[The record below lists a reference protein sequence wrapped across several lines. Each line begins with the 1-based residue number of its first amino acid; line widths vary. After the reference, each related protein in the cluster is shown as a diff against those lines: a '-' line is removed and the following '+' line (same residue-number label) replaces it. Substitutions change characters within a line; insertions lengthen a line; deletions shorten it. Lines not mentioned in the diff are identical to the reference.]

1 MEAWIMADR
10 NADAADD
17 VVEQVARAG
26 VRGMIKR
33 IDLMVNAALHVS
45 RSRSLSRIASN
56 LGSPPA
62 SKATITLETLG
73 VTPAISAFTCSGL
86 DPAGSV

>member
-26 VRGMIKR
+26 VRGMIS
-33 IDLMVNAALHVS
+33 AL
-45 RSRSLSRIASN
+45 
-56 LGSPPA
+56 
-62 SKATITLETLG
+62 T
-73 VTPAISAFTCSGL
+73 
-86 DPAGSV
+86 